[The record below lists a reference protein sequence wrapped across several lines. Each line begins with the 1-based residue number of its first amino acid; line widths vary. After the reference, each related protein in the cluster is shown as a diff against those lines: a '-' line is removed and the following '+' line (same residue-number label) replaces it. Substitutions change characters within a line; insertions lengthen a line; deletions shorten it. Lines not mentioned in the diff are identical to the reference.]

1 VHRNLTALAS
11 REFDVVVV
19 GGGVTGAAAAWDAAQ
34 RGLSVALVERND
46 FGAAT
51 SANSLKVIHGGIR
64 YLQHLD
70 VVRVRESCRER
81 SAWLRIAPHLTRP
94 IPVLVPTFG
103 HGMRGPEA
111 LAAAFTL
118 LQLLTLD
125 RNRGLPSPERQIP
138 RARLI
143 SKREA
148 LERCPDI
155 AGPGLNGAGLF
166 WDGQLTNPTRL
177 VWELVR
183 TAGRAGAEAA
193 NHCEVRGFLRRGSRV
208 EGVTVHDTL
217 GNDTF
222 DVRGRVVINAAGP
235 FAEQLYVQTGVRP
248 QRHVPLSRDMA
259 LVIRRPLVRGQAL
272 AMQTA
277 YRDPDA
283 FLSRGARHLFIMPW
297 RDVTLIGVNS
307 IVYPGDPYAL
317 GTTGGEVEEFVR
329 EIDQAVPTWDITPS
343 DVAMVYAGLLPIGS
357 GTLRHAN
364 VSFGKRPYLADNVR
378 TDGLEGLI
386 TAIANRYTIARGLG
400 ERAVDMAFQKLGRT
414 APACRTEVTPL
425 YGGDFPSLDGLVNEA
440 RAGRN
445 DGLTP
450 DQRERLA
457 RVYGSSWSEVARLVD
472 QDPSLAGALG
482 STSMLRVEVAHA
494 VRNEMAGTLADCVFS
509 RTELGTAGDPGED
522 ALAACAEVAGRELG
536 WTPERTDA
544 ELGTVRSRFGV
555 VAA

>member
-1 VHRNLTALAS
+1 
-11 REFDVVVV
+11 
-19 GGGVTGAAAAWDAAQ
+19 
-34 RGLSVALVERND
+34 
-46 FGAAT
+46 
-51 SANSLKVIHGGIR
+51 
-64 YLQHLD
+64 
-70 VVRVRESCRER
+70 
-81 SAWLRIAPHLTRP
+81 
-94 IPVLVPTFG
+94 
-103 HGMRGPEA
+103 
-111 LAAAFTL
+111 
-118 LQLLTLD
+118 
-125 RNRGLPSPERQIP
+125 
-138 RARLI
+138 
-143 SKREA
+143 
-148 LERCPDI
+148 
-155 AGPGLNGAGLF
+155 
-166 WDGQLTNPTRL
+166 
-177 VWELVR
+177 
-183 TAGRAGAEAA
+183 
-193 NHCEVRGFLRRGSRV
+193 
-208 EGVTVHDTL
+208 
-217 GNDTF
+217 
-222 DVRGRVVINAAGP
+222 
-235 FAEQLYVQTGVRP
+235 
-248 QRHVPLSRDMA
+248 
-259 LVIRRPLVRGQAL
+259 
-272 AMQTA
+272 
-277 YRDPDA
+277 
-283 FLSRGARHLFIMPW
+283 
-297 RDVTLIGVNS
+297 
-307 IVYPGDPYAL
+307 
-317 GTTGGEVEEFVR
+317 
-329 EIDQAVPTWDITPS
+329 
-343 DVAMVYAGLLPIGS
+343 MVYAGLLPIGS

-472 QDPSLAGALG
+472 QDPALAGALG
-482 STSMLRVEVAHA
+482 FTSMLRVEVAHA